1 MNEPLTRTP
10 DDRVI
15 AGVCGGL
22 ADRLGVD
29 PTIVR
34 VLAVVGTLLGAG
46 SLVVAYV
53 VAWALMPKRSADH
66 PVWPAATDPLR
77 PTASAPAPR

>member
-1 MNEPLTRTP
+1 MNQPLTRTP
-10 DDRVI
+10 DDKVV

-29 PTIVR
+29 STIVR
-34 VLAVVGTLLGAG
+34 ILAVVATLLGAG

-53 VAWALMPKRSADH
+53 VAWALMPRRSAH
-66 PVWPAATDPLR
+66 DPMWSGPTAPR

>member
-1 MNEPLTRTP
+1 MHQPLTRTP
-10 DDRVI
+10 DDRVV

-53 VAWALMPKRSADH
+53 VAWALMPSRPARAT
-66 PVWPAATDPLR
+66 VWSTATDAP
-77 PTASAPAPR
+77 PTASARAPR